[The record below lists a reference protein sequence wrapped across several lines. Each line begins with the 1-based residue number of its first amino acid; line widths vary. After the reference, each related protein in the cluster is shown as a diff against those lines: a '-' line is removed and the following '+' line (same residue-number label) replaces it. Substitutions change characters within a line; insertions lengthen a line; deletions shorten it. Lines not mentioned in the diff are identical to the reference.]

1 MTTTHD
7 AVTAEDGGEDWVT
20 KLLRTVESQAS
31 SLGGETANG
40 FSKLTKHTFLLPS
53 RPSQASQGANCT
65 PGTEI
70 NLGVEY
76 LTFKEE
82 RFKAAAL
89 VS

>member
-1 MTTTHD
+1 M
-7 AVTAEDGGEDWVT
+7 W
-20 KLLRTVESQAS
+20 
-31 SLGGETANG
+31 
-40 FSKLTKHTFLLPS
+40 KHLFL
-53 RPSQASQGANCT
+53 QASQGANCT

-89 VS
+89 VSLPRICSLRWSFLANIPVRPYKVLLRLK